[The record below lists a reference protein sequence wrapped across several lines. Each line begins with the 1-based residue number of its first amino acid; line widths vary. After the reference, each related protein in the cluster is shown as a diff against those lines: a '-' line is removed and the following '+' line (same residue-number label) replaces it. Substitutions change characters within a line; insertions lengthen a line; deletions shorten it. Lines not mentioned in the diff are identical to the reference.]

1 MNIFLLSPVVL
12 IICVLLAFWLLFRFG
27 FLLFSILALPIKM
40 LRSVKMPRPTKP
52 TQKNTHAEN
61 TRTENTRRENTRT
74 ENTQHERDE
83 FLQQERALR
92 AALENILEAQTPPPH
107 TILGVASGA
116 TRAELKARFRTL
128 AMQLHPDKAASTTP
142 EIQRLADQEFR
153 KIKDAYE
160 TLLENAPE

>member
-1 MNIFLLSPVVL
+1 
-12 IICVLLAFWLLFRFG
+12 
-27 FLLFSILALPIKM
+27 
-40 LRSVKMPRPTKP
+40 MPRPTKP
-52 TQKNTHAEN
+52 TQQNTHEEN
-61 TRTENTRRENTRT
+61 ARTENTRRENTCTENTRT

-92 AALENILEAQTPPPH
+92 AALENILEAQAPPPH